1 MEFFTKIAPIL
12 IIIGL
17 ILVFIV
23 LVIGLISMLMKSEFN
38 KKYSNKLMRLRVIA
52 QGLII
57 LIFAFPLSFSFA
69 PIILYSEWLK
79 YFDINP
85 LKSQPKIIATIKIK

>member
-23 LVIGLISMLMKSEFN
+23 LVVGLVSMLAKGDFN
-38 KKYSNKLMRLRVIA
+38 KKYSNKLMRLRVIT
-52 QGLII
+52 QGIII
-57 LIFAFPLSFSFA
+57 LIFALVFL
-69 PIILYSEWLK
+69 
-79 YFDINP
+79 
-85 LKSQPKIIATIKIK
+85 IKFLD